1 MPLDAATSGRG
12 TQLCLL
18 HLFSEQQVARDWFIF
33 IFYKMLIPRK
43 TWQHC
48 QQTATILRL
57 LSASRAVIQVLNQID
72 AYHPECGARRIRLQ
86 VKLN

>member
-1 MPLDAATSGRG
+1 MQIEGYY
-12 TQLCLL
+12 
-18 HLFSEQQVARDWFIF
+18 FIF
-33 IFYKMLIPRK
+33 ISYKMFIPRK

-57 LSASRAVIQVLNQID
+57 LPASRAVIQVLSQID